1 MKKRYFFDFSAVSNR
16 IFREISKHLYRKEIH
31 RKTSELAKKIVKLTK
46 LEKLTGL
53 QFEDA
58 IDLVEDII
66 EIQMRNLEYREK
78 LKSKEISGEKKALFL
93 PHCSR
98 KFMDNRCKAIFD
110 EKRKCYVCQ
119 TCSNNC
125 LINKASKLG
134 KAYGFDVFVVPGGS
148 CVEEI
153 VKKEGYKVVV
163 GVACPAEAKLGFYR
177 LKDYCRV
184 LQAVL
189 LTKNGCAGTKFN
201 LNSLKEVLKSSYLAD
216 I

>member
-1 MKKRYFFDFSAVSNR
+1 MRKRYFFDFSEVSNK
-16 IFREISKHLYRKEIH
+16 IFREISRHLYRKEIH
-31 RKTSELAKKIVKLTK
+31 RKTSELAKRIVKITR
-46 LEKLTGL
+46 LEKITGL
-53 QFEDA
+53 QLEDA

-66 EIQMRNLEYREK
+66 EIQMRNLEYKEK
-78 LKSKEISGEKKALFL
+78 LRSKELSKEKKALFL

-98 KFMDNRCKAIFD
+98 KFIDGRCKAIFD

-119 TCSNNC
+119 ACSTNC
-125 LINKASKLG
+125 LINRATRLG

-163 GVACPAEAKLGFYR
+163 GVACPAEAKLGFQR
-177 LKDYCRV
+177 LKDYCKV

-201 LNSLKEVLKSSYLAD
+201 LNSLKEVLVSFIK
-216 I
+216 